1 MIISERESNL
11 LKLKSH
17 YYRDYSSDLEEA
29 LQSGLG
35 DSHRIT
41 VGKEIPS
48 DIDVLILAY
57 PTEDKLNISPYLKYL
72 VIPFVGIPDST
83 KKIMKEYPHIKV
95 VNIHHNSRPVAEWVM
110 AFLQAGLKHII
121 QADREFRKHDWSLRY
136 DNNPSSLLYQKRVL
150 ICGYGHI
157 GKLLET
163 YLLPYEV
170 TIDKIKR
177 SNIDPEA
184 GVYSLADL
192 NRIVGD
198 YDVVIDLLPAT
209 AETVNIFN
217 HQTFQAMK
225 PNCFFINVG
234 RASTV
239 NEEALFTTLKE
250 RKILGAALDVWYNY
264 PVTLEERKNT
274 CPTNL
279 PFHTLD
285 NLIMSPHRAGGLGMA
300 ENEMFRVGELT
311 KLLKRIEVNPDLPGL
326 DLNRGY

>member
-1 MIISERESNL
+1 MIITGREN
-11 LKLKSH
+11 KLSKLNSH
-17 YYRDYSSDLEEA
+17 YYRDKHPELQDA

-41 VGKEIPS
+41 VGKEIPK

-83 KKIMKEYPHIKV
+83 KKIMKDYPQIKV
-95 VNIHHNSRPVAEWVM
+95 LNIHHNSRPVAEWVM

-121 QADREFRKHDWSLRY
+121 QADRELRNY
-136 DNNPSSLLYQKRVL
+136 VWFIRYNINPSYLLYQKRVL

-170 TIDKIKR
+170 TIDKIKK

-184 GVYSLADL
+184 GVYSLDDL
-192 NRIVGD
+192 NNIVGD
-198 YDVVIDLLPAT
+198 YDLVIDLLPAT
-209 AETVNIFN
+209 AETTNIFS
-217 HQTFQAMK
+217 HQTFNAMK
-225 PNCFFINVG
+225 STCFFINVG

-264 PVTLEERKNT
+264 PVSVAERTNT
-274 CPTNL
+274 PPANY

-285 NLIMSPHRAGGLGMA
+285 NVIMSPHRAGGLGME
-300 ENEMFRVGELT
+300 ENEMFRVKELT
-311 KLLKRIEVNPDLPGL
+311 KLLKRIEDNPDLPGL
-326 DLNRGY
+326 DLEVGY